1 LTNCTF
7 AKACSQKVKHLHNKD
22 VCLDNSTD
30 SEIRFDV
37 FELIRLIL
45 KHRNMVI
52 AIVVLAG
59 LAAVVYS
66 LLTPQIWRSDA
77 AFYAVSESNQQIPL
91 GLLAAGN
98 LGEALM
104 EEMREAEAMNCVTIM
119 TSRSMSEAVIRK
131 FGMVDYFRLNRPDS
145 LANLD
150 DAIHK
155 LDKLV
160 KADYGDQ
167 TSLITLA
174 VETKSKRLSRDI
186 ADYYISSLDSYL
198 RDKKVST
205 GKRNRMFLEARI
217 GETRHDLDSLMA
229 AIQSFQSQNRA
240 IDLSSQS
247 AELIKSYSDLLANK
261 MNLDIRLELARA
273 NYGADSPLVKDL
285 ELQTAALARQITG
298 LENGHDTLH
307 PKYQLDM
314 TSIPGLQQ
322 KYTLLQLDLAVA
334 QKVLDY
340 LQPQYEA
347 AKLDEL
353 RNLPSLEMLD
363 RPREPGKRVR
373 PKRALICVITVF
385 MAFCLAVLLVVI
397 KEIILTHPHRLQA
410 VKDALH
416 ASPGDQA

>member
-1 LTNCTF
+1 M
-7 AKACSQKVKHLHNKD
+7 
-22 VCLDNSTD
+22 DNSTD

-186 ADYYISSLDSYL
+186 ADFYISNLDSYL
-198 RDKKVST
+198 RDKKVTT
-205 GKRNRMFLEARI
+205 GKRNRVFLEARI
-217 GETRHDLDSLMA
+217 GETRHELDSLMA

-247 AELIKSYSDLLANK
+247 AELIKRYSDLVANK

-273 NYGADSPLVKDL
+273 DYGADSPLVKDL

-298 LENGHDTLH
+298 LENGHETLH

-363 RPREPGKRVR
+363 SPREPGKRVR
-373 PKRALICVITVF
+373 PKRALICVITSF

-397 KEIILTHPHRLQA
+397 KEIILSHPHRLQA